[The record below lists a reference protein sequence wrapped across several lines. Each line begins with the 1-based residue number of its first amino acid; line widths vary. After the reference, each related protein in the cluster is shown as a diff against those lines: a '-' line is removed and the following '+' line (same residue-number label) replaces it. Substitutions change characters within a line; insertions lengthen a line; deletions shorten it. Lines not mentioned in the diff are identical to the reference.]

1 MPLIRRNIVFQNLNQ
16 DTQDEIWEKVQKALV
31 ETGEVEREK
40 GETDDKFR
48 DRLWETTDDY
58 INRYNFGQV
67 FEL

>member
-16 DTQDEIWEKVQKALV
+16 ETQDEIWEKVQKALV
-31 ETGEVEREK
+31 QTGEVEREK